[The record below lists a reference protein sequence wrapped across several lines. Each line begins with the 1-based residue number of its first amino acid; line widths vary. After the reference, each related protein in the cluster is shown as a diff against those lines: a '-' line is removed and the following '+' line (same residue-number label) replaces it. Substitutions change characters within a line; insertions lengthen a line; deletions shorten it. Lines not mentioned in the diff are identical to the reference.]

1 MNRAPASG
9 QPQNRRGAVLVIV
22 IVCLLIASAV
32 LTTLVQMTLRLHRQQ
47 QQEEFARQAAWL
59 ADQSLVAI
67 GNGSLAA
74 EPSTT
79 WRIPGSQV
87 SHRGDASIA
96 ARVIQT
102 DDSSRVVEVVVNY
115 PVDEAMSTK
124 LTRQA
129 RFPLAAAGE

>member
-1 MNRAPASG
+1 MKRASISMWSR
-9 QPQNRRGAVLVIV
+9 NRRGAVLVIV
-22 IVCLLIASAV
+22 IVCLMIAAVV
-32 LTTLVQMTLRLHRQQ
+32 LTTVVQMTLRLHRQQ
-47 QQEEFARQAAWL
+47 RQEEFARQAAWL

-67 GNGSLAA
+67 GNGSLAV

-79 WRIPGSQV
+79 WRIPGSQL
-87 SHRGDASIA
+87 SNRGDASIA
-96 ARVIQT
+96 ARIVQT

-115 PVDEAMSTK
+115 PVDESMSTR